1 SNCQIIWE
9 TDEFKWQRFTSIPS
23 SMWYVMINLLKE
35 HPLAEFHET
44 LLSRTLVCIC
54 CIFAMPLF
62 ALPSSILQCSLFD
75 ADQKDDAEE
84 VARAGDAAHT
94 RRMTYQA
101 DAAQLLELQ
110 AESQQKMR
118 PGFATTILVFGS
130 ILAYFYYTAR
140 DTDHATF
147 FTVPVH
153 VSKTTLAYIDGT
165 VAICFLCEYAS
176 RMSVGGGSYIT
187 SGYGLVDLLAW
198 LPGLLHLCTY
208 ESMGEHHHEILCAAC
223 VLRIFKLERYLH
235 SFRDML
241 DIVKENGG
249 ILTATLVLSMFLWM
263 FFSTMLFLTEKHNPD
278 DEMNDE
284 VYGSVMR
291 SLWSEIINLHG
302 EWPWADYTPMGKAV
316 GTVIGLFSIM
326 LFCIP
331 IGIFGEGF
339 MERVRADRE
348 LSTEDDDFDRR
359 PWQECCR
366 PEPGMRQKVY
376 DMLYEDLHP
385 NIYRTPTMLFRT
397 LRACSVVMVV
407 ATTFI
412 TAVATVEDWGGWK
425 GRDTTTDVGKIFWVV
440 DVLATVWF
448 ILEYILRIVATGW
461 RHPVS
466 LVGLCDLISIAAFAY
481 TLDPK
486 TRPEAFRPGYQDTHY
501 LIDSVVLLRL
511 LRVFSLES
519 YFYAMHTLR
528 CVLWLNKWP
537 LARAGGALVSIWFVH
552 ATLLYICENPRALGG
567 AVPPA
572 GEDGKAA
579 GEGEEDDGLSMVQR
593 YRSVLSALQYSIVHL
608 FGDYPET
615 DYTVEAKII
624 HFVGIMGGIAI
635 ISTFCGVFSAG
646 FVDFLETN
654 RTEEANQKS
663 ADFLR
668 ATVQIKLGL
677 KRVVANRRSRGNS
690 GTPAPAQRTSVLGST
705 QSFARA
711 IKFHRT
717 PTGAGIALFFNTVL
731 VVSLINTMAASIPE
745 IDNNKTASTIC
756 LVVEAACTVV
766 FIVDYVV
773 RLLARPKSVFNFFG
787 IIDLIGCL
795 PGIFV
800 FYNWLSRGHPHSD
813 KESIAECFSMLRA
826 VRILNFHVFQTEVQ
840 ILGRVLQDASRKL
853 AVPAYLALNVWI
865 TTSALFMW
873 LENEWQN
880 EATECEAKHAKEQC
894 GGPGTFEDM
903 PDVPSAMYWCSIFL
917 TGEWANVDFTYAG
930 SRLCIFYVVFGIAI
944 FSIPVGILVEAV
956 KGSRN
961 YHVQFGVWRQFK
973 YSMSPA
979 TSYEAVGECGP
990 S

>member
-1 SNCQIIWE
+1 
-9 TDEFKWQRFTSIPS
+9 
-23 SMWYVMINLLKE
+23 
-35 HPLAEFHET
+35 
-44 LLSRTLVCIC
+44 
-54 CIFAMPLF
+54 
-62 ALPSSILQCSLFD
+62 
-75 ADQKDDAEE
+75 
-84 VARAGDAAHT
+84 
-94 RRMTYQA
+94 
-101 DAAQLLELQ
+101 
-110 AESQQKMR
+110 
-118 PGFATTILVFGS
+118 
-130 ILAYFYYTAR
+130 
-140 DTDHATF
+140 
-147 FTVPVH
+147 
-153 VSKTTLAYIDGT
+153 
-165 VAICFLCEYAS
+165 
-176 RMSVGGGSYIT
+176 
-187 SGYGLVDLLAW
+187 
-198 LPGLLHLCTY
+198 
-208 ESMGEHHHEILCAAC
+208 
-223 VLRIFKLERYLH
+223 
-235 SFRDML
+235 
-241 DIVKENGG
+241 
-249 ILTATLVLSMFLWM
+249 
-263 FFSTMLFLTEKHNPD
+263 
-278 DEMNDE
+278 
-284 VYGSVMR
+284 
-291 SLWSEIINLHG
+291 
-302 EWPWADYTPMGKAV
+302 
-316 GTVIGLFSIM
+316 
-326 LFCIP
+326 
-331 IGIFGEGF
+331 

-880 EATECEAKHAKEQC
+880 EATECEEKHAKEQC

-956 KGSRN
+956 KGTLHMIALEEKAKQKVLSMPSRVMPEDAPK
-961 YHVQFGVWRQFK
+961 HWK
-973 YSMSPA
+973 S
-979 TSYEAVGECGP
+979 
-990 S
+990 